1 MIMAGFSRLWNFKA
15 AGATGGSYLNI
26 GMRHLWNGWEY
37 LFPVCGTREDRGG
50 DMGRYRGNVEIFQQ
64 EITSLAETALER
76 VLERV

>member
-1 MIMAGFSRLWNFKA
+1 MERVGIPVSRMWH
-15 AGATGGSYLNI
+15 TGSQ
-26 GMRHLWNGWEY
+26 R
-37 LFPVCGTREDRGG
+37 G